1 MKIYKLTQNVNEGY
15 DTYDAI
21 IVIAKDEN
29 QARLM
34 YPKHT
39 NIISEEYDFSQAPS
53 DPFKYSKSWVTNPS
67 DVEIELLGTAE
78 KNSKC
83 RIVLAS
89 FNAG

>member
-1 MKIYKLTQNVNEGY
+1 MKIYKLTQDVNSGY
-15 DTYDAI
+15 DTYDGM

-34 YPKHT
+34 HPSHN
-39 NIISEEYDFSQAPS
+39 NITSEEYDFS
-53 DPFKYSKSWVTNPS
+53 DNKYPTYCSSWVTNPS